1 MATVSKLLNTGV
13 LQTAGEFDDVTLD
26 SLNQGSV
33 YFNGA
38 GHLTVPTSSFLNA
51 TNTYTIELWIL
62 VNAYPTTTNSAV
74 LYQVTNSNV
83 TNYGGLSLELYAST
97 GNIRFQCRPST
108 GGTNVTITTLTS
120 IPLNT
125 WTHVAVVV
133 NSGST
138 VIYINGVQ
146 SGIGIVTA
154 LDNTQV
160 FCSVG
165 YLNNGNITSQA
176 YFNGYMSNLR
186 VTKGIAVYPDIS
198 AIAALTSVSGFN
210 YNTSLLTAQSA
221 SPVTDDSS
229 TYPYITNVGTYASNT
244 NIPFAGA
251 YSTAFNGSTN
261 YITNSSSTISNFD
274 TGNFTFECWI
284 NSNST
289 GVTQTIYD
297 GRLTTSNGNGLT
309 IYRNSSNKIA
319 IYVADINVYISS
331 YTMYPSVWSHVAIV
345 RSGTGTN
352 QCSLYIDG
360 ILDGTF
366 TCATSITNGYNVIG
380 SNSYTLGSNYFNG
393 AISNLR
399 IVKGTALYSGASFT
413 VPTTTLTA
421 ISGTSLLACYSSD
434 PTNVLPSTPNTSSLI
449 NPSTITTSNSVIP
462 FAGTYSTLFDGSFQE
477 IRSSSTTISNFGT
490 DNFTF
495 ECWAYKT
502 GGDYPGRVIYD
513 GSSQDYSLANCF
525 SVYYVYA
532 NIRVAVN
539 GVSLYISPISLADNI
554 WHHIAIVRSG
564 TGTNQCSLYIDGIL
578 DGTFTCATSITNG
591 YNVIGCNSTAAM
603 NGGSNVTNYFGG
615 YISNLRIVKGTAV
628 YSGSTITVPTTA
640 LTNISGTSL
649 LTCQSSSP
657 TIDVT
662 NNNILVS
669 VPSLVSSTSNSII
682 PFAGT
687 YSAVFNGNNFIK
699 SPLYTTL
706 GSPNGTNNFTIEL
719 WARFNSIFA
728 TETHIFYAAS
738 QYENN
743 ANIVGPQLFINGGVL
758 KYSGSGSNIVGT
770 TTISTDTWYHIAIV
784 RNSGNTTLYLNGNVE
799 GSFSDS
805 LTYANDAYIY
815 FGFSRYQRYY
825 SFDGYI
831 SNFRI
836 VRGTAVYT
844 TAFPSS
850 VPTTALTAITGTSLL
865 AFQSTL
871 TNTYTSSDSSLVTLP
886 TSPGITLN
894 TPIPFAGTYSVQ
906 AIGGAA
912 ITVPD
917 HPRVQLAT
925 GDFTIEFWMRPYS
938 LSPLSGIFCKKIGTA
953 TTSWAG
959 FTMSLQTTGRI
970 AFTAAAATSTAWT
983 INDTTSMPVMS
994 INTWYHVALVR
1005 NGNNIQVY
1013 VNGTQYI
1020 NSTAIA
1026 SGTTVFDS
1034 GQPFLIGRNFP
1045 ASTSFQ
1051 GHISNFRIVK
1061 GLAVYTG
1068 AFTPPTTPLTATQSS
1083 GTNIAAISSGLTTL
1097 LVAQSP
1103 SIFTDNAVNYAYMIN
1118 NNAVTTSTSV
1128 VPFAGTY
1135 SNLFNGTTQ
1144 FISLP
1149 VSNFLPQINNTY
1161 TIEMWINPSAYP
1173 TSTNYCSLF
1182 QVSNANV
1189 TNFGNLN
1196 VELYGTG
1203 VIRFE
1208 VKPNTSG
1215 TLSTLTTTTIVPLGA
1230 WTHVAVNVDRG
1241 RATIYLNGVASAV
1254 GLVSRLDGTQTFC
1267 SIGRLNNGYV
1277 TSQTYYNGYISNIR
1291 VIRGKAIYP
1300 DSFYKFDI
1308 PSTQLQT
1315 TQPSSTNIAAIPTAS
1330 SVGLLLPFAKSTD
1343 DESTYLLPITK
1354 SGNSPP
1360 SLLNRIKPPFIDFT
1374 ANDGYNSVY
1383 FPGSDAATAVYHPTA
1398 NSLDFGLNDF
1408 TIECWVYMK
1417 KDNIRDLYIFNGTSA
1432 NFNITGVNGGYTI
1445 LCTDGASQAM
1455 LISIYKNGIAI
1466 YENNGAYP
1474 GNAFFVPKN
1483 GTFNDIAPFFQLET
1497 WYHIAITRSGN
1508 IFRGFINGI
1517 EANFYFPTGI
1527 FSNGQSYTG
1536 TTAII
1541 GSNQGRNYY
1550 QSFCGYISNLR
1561 VVKKRILYNSNF
1573 TPPTTPLQV
1582 VTGTSLLICQSPVI
1596 KDTSG
1601 RLLTTSIT
1609 TGENPAS
1616 TFNPFSNPSNIT
1628 VSKQYSDGTFKT
1640 TNNIDELTL
1649 KPSFNTGSIYSVGS
1663 TQTNYVGNDVVS
1675 FGKFD
1680 DFTIEAW
1687 LFNNEI
1693 VNTNT
1698 RYFFQTTTLTCGIS
1712 GGQHLF
1718 INSNGSVYTAGTAPL
1733 QRWYHY
1739 ALVRKNNIIQ
1749 LFIDGVL
1756 LNYTEDNLS
1765 TNALRSIIISGWV
1778 GFVSNLRVVKGIAIY
1793 SKSMFNMPKTIT
1805 VPSTALTA
1813 TSSTLPTTVVLTAQS
1828 STIVDNSGR
1837 NIDIGNY
1844 GVTST
1849 NSIIPFAGTYSY
1861 QFNTSKMLVI
1871 PANNAFHLESE
1882 NFTFECWLYPTSYV
1896 GADTTILSKWGTGI
1910 WSYQFKYN
1918 NSGRL
1923 VFNTYNG
1930 GTITLTAT
1938 STTIT
1943 LNSWNHI
1950 AFVRSGTNVYMY
1962 LNGTRD
1968 ATIGSNYVAIP
1979 STTAPTSIGSYIDGT
1994 TPVAGYISNLR
2005 LVKGTALYSG
2015 ASFTVPTSALSATT
2029 PTSNLTKV
2037 LTAKS
2042 STVVDTSASPIT
2054 FFNDS
2059 VIPPKMVNDI
2069 IPFAGTYSAKF
2080 DNNTQ
2085 QYVRID
2091 RNDLSAG
2098 NYNPTGFGSNDFT
2111 IECWVYLNGD
2121 KSFSLPAG
2129 SSSASSAFYPGGDK
2143 MIIYNGII
2151 FKLILYA
2158 DAVSLNGSS
2167 VFVPSGGTLN
2177 SIYFQR
2183 NTWYH
2188 IAYTR
2193 QSGTHRCFINGVA
2206 ATASGS
2212 ITNNSYTSTS
2222 GSYIDNINTPSD
2234 SECFSGLISNL
2245 RLVSGTAVYTTGF
2258 TPPTTP
2264 LTAISGTT
2272 LLTCQSSYFKDN
2284 STNNFPLSPLPVSKP
2299 IIHNADIPF
2308 SGTYATAFNTS
2319 STQTGC
2325 QLNIPNGVNSSFG
2338 YDEFS
2343 IEFWVKY
2350 ILRETIY
2357 VSSNI
2362 IGGPI
2367 FTQDANIGGGS
2378 GIKFSIAGT
2387 DWAGYGSLR
2396 FSIGGDTGTG
2406 FDPSANDIR
2415 LFNDVFAY
2423 LPPDTWHHVV
2433 MTRSNTGYPNGPYRI
2448 FVNGILKYYYN
2459 ANLTFLYNDGTGTTI
2474 GGSSTTLSTG
2484 QTNFNGHVSN
2494 VRIVKGSIPSLYRTT
2509 STTIDAT
2516 IFTSPTAALTTSS
2529 QGTDASKVVLLT
2541 CQSATSID
2549 NSSYASSVIEYPY
2562 AVPDNSVIPFAGTYS
2577 YKLSNKFYLESEPS
2591 DLVNFKDNDFSI
2603 EFWVYPTAAG
2613 AANTP
2618 IIVINWPYGNGNG
2631 AQGFDIRI
2639 DQGTI
2644 FGFKIPADNNGGT
2657 TSYYPNMYGSTL
2669 PLNTWSHIVLSRTN
2683 DIMKM
2688 YYNGNCVYIHPT
2700 TVSPFYFLYSKIS
2713 NVNQPFI
2720 NYTKPCLRI
2729 GYDPNNPTHGY
2740 FSGYIS
2746 NLRIVN
2752 GTSAYNVSYSGG
2764 NFTPPT
2770 SVLTLTQPSGTN
2782 IAAIANTETTLL
2794 LSAGIY
2800 GFEDISPNKVTFT
2813 GTSTP
2818 SYQSPFPVPATTY
2831 YSGKFNGTSNY
2842 LTVTGTTMPALGT
2855 GDFTIEFFAYFN
2867 SVNTVSPIQN
2877 IYNSVV
2883 SSSVSPFIQLTTVFR
2898 YGWGGSAVITGVT
2911 TRVTGTW
2918 YHVAVVK
2925 IAGTTKMY
2933 VNGFQDGSN
2942 YTDSNNYVGATNA
2955 PTIGRNPSN
2964 GIGFFDGYI
2973 SNLRVVAGVGVYTGS
2988 FSVPTSPL
2996 ELTQSSGTSIAQ
3008 ITTGQTKLLLF
3019 KTSTVTQDISGV
3031 NTLVNT
3037 NSVTAANAND
3047 PLYPILFPVSNL
3059 PSANTTL
3066 MKQYKNGELKV
3077 LNYFDEYNIRYSVT
3091 PDSNY
3096 MVENNTSV
3104 TFAVAC
3110 PPFGSGTL
3118 YWTNAGTTIGTDFS
3132 DSNNSGSITI
3142 TNGVGTLTR
3151 SLSNDQIV
3159 EGTETLIIQLRTGS
3173 TSGPIVAT
3181 SSTVYVT
3188 DNKIGQTT
3196 LTFDGTTY
3204 VSTGLGMPSGPGNWV
3219 CPPGVT
3225 SVSVLCIGGGGS
3237 GAPFGGGGG
3246 GGGALA
3252 YINNYAVTPGNSYA
3266 VFIGPAGGRS
3276 TAGVGYNG
3284 EATYF
3289 VSTSVCGAGGG
3300 ARGEV
3305 AVAGGGSGLGGAGG
3319 GVYGGTGI
3327 GNSGGNG
3334 GNAGAG
3340 LGTGGGGGG
3349 GAGGYTG
3356 AGGNGGRGGSTT
3368 GTIRPVAGSASV
3380 SGGGGGS
3387 GGGNYALSVTGA
3399 GGNGGGVGL
3408 LGTGNNGSGGAT
3420 RSTATSGGMYPGDGG
3435 TGGSGGADGS
3445 NKANDDTYAYVVGNY
3460 GGGGAAGGS
3469 NGEPINF
3476 YGSAGQWGAI
3486 RIMWGPGRAY
3496 PSTNCGDIQFG

>member
-13 LQTAGEFDDVTLD
+13 LQSTGEFDDVTLD

-74 LYQVTNSNV
+74 LYQVTNSNI

-133 NSGST
+133 NSGSA

-154 LDNTQV
+154 LDNTQA

-198 AIAALTSVSGFN
+198 AIATLTSVSGFN
-210 YNTSLLTAQSA
+210 YNTSLLTAQSS
-221 SPVTDDSS
+221 SPVADASS

-251 YSTAFNGSTN
+251 YSIEFNGSTN
-261 YITNSSSTISNFD
+261 YITNSSTTISNFGTD
-274 TGNFTFECWI
+274 NFTFECWI

-289 GVTQTIYD
+289 GVFQTIYD
-297 GRLTTSNGNGLT
+297 GRITNSSENSLT

-319 IYVADINVYISS
+319 IYVADIIVYISS

-345 RSGTGTN
+345 RSGTGTD

-360 ILDGTF
+360 KLDGTF
-366 TCATSITNGYNVIG
+366 TCATNIVNGYNTIG
-380 SNSYTLGSNYFNG
+380 TTSFPLGNIFFNG
-393 AISNLR
+393 YISNLR
-399 IVKGTALYSGASFT
+399 IIKGTALYSGASFT

-434 PTNVLPSTPNTSSLI
+434 PVNVLSSTPNTSSLI
-449 NPSTITTSNSVIP
+449 NPSVITTSNSVIP
-462 FAGTYSTLFDGSFQE
+462 FAGTYSTLFDGVSQE

-490 DNFTF
+490 GNFTF
-495 ECWAYKT
+495 ECWLYKT
-502 GGDYPGRVIYD
+502 STNSSTYIIYD
-513 GSSQDYSLANCF
+513 GSSQDHLLANCF
-525 SVYYVYA
+525 TVCYFFAAISVV
-532 NIRVAVN
+532 VN
-539 GVSLYISPISLADNI
+539 GVGLYTSSVSLADNI

-564 TGTNQCSLYIDGIL
+564 TGTDQCSLYIDGKL

-591 YNVIGCNSTAAM
+591 YNTIGNNGTAAM
-603 NGGSNVTNYFGG
+603 NGGANVTDYFGG

-662 NNNILVS
+662 NNNTLVS
-669 VPSLVSSTSNSII
+669 VPSLVSSTSNSVI

-687 YSAVFNGNNFIK
+687 YSAVFGNNFIK
-699 SPLYTTL
+699 SPIYTTL

-728 TETHIFYAAS
+728 TETHLFYAA
-738 QYENN
+738 N
-743 ANIVGPQLFINGGVL
+743 AYTNDATIVGPQLFINGGVL
-758 KYSGSGSNIVGT
+758 KYNASGSNIVGT
-770 TTISTDTWYHIAIV
+770 TTIATDTWYHIAIV

-799 GSFSDS
+799 GTFSDS
-805 LTYANDAYIY
+805 LTYANNAYIY

-850 VPTTALTAITGTSLL
+850 VPTTALTAISGTSLL
-865 AFQSTL
+865 AFKSTS

-886 TSPGITLN
+886 TLPGITTN
-894 TPIPFAGTYSVQ
+894 SIIPFAGTYSVQ
-906 AIGGAA
+906 ATTGGAA

-925 GDFTIEFWMRPYS
+925 GDFTIEFWMRPTS
-938 LSPLSGIFCKKIGTA
+938 ISALTGIFCKKIGTA

-1020 NSTAIA
+1020 NSTAITSA
-1026 SGTTVFDS
+1026 TTVFDS

-1045 ASTSFQ
+1045 ASTSFA
-1051 GHISNFRIVK
+1051 GYISNFRIVK

-1182 QVSNANV
+1182 QVSNSNV

-1208 VKPNTSG
+1208 VKPTTGG
-1215 TLSTLTTTTIVPLGA
+1215 TLSTLTTTTVVPLNT

-1254 GLVSRLDGTQTFC
+1254 GLVFRLDGTQTFC
-1267 SIGRLNNGYV
+1267 SIGRLNNGFV
-1277 TSQTYYNGYISNIR
+1277 TSQVYYSGYISNVRI
-1291 VIRGKAIYP
+1291 IRGEAIYP
-1300 DSFYKFDI
+1300 DSFYVFDI

-1315 TQPSSTNIAAIPTAS
+1315 TQSSSTNIAAIPTAS

-1360 SLLNRIKPPFIDFT
+1360 SLLNRIKPPFIDFNT

-1417 KDNIRDLYIFNGTSA
+1417 KDNIRDLYIYNGTS
-1432 NFNITGVNGGYTI
+1432 NFNTTGVNGGYTI
-1445 LCTDGASQAM
+1445 LCTDGASLAM

-1466 YENNGAYP
+1466 YENSGSNP

-1517 EANFYFPTGI
+1517 EANLYFPTGI

-1536 TTAII
+1536 TTATI

-1573 TPPTTPLQV
+1573 TPPTTPLKV

-1609 TGENPAS
+1609 TGENSAS

-1649 KPSFNTGSIYSVGS
+1649 KPSFNTGSIYSTGF

-1687 LFNNEI
+1687 LFNNEA

-1698 RYFFQTTTLTCGIS
+1698 RYFFQTTTLTCGIG

-1718 INSNGSVYTAGTAPL
+1718 INSNGYVYNAGTAPL

-1765 TNALRSIIISGWV
+1765 TNTLRSIIISGWV

-1861 QFNTSKMLVI
+1861 QFNTSRMLVI

-1896 GADTTILSKWGTGI
+1896 GADTVILSKWGTGV
-1910 WSYQFKYN
+1910 WAYQFKYN
-1918 NSGRL
+1918 NAGRL
-1923 VFNTYNG
+1923 VFVTYSG
-1930 GTITLTAT
+1930 GQITLTAT

-1979 STTAPTSIGSYIDGT
+1979 STTAPTSIGNYIDGT

-2098 NYNPTGFGSNDFT
+2098 NYNPANFGSGDFT
-2111 IECWVYLNGD
+2111 IECWVYLNGN

-2129 SSSASSAFYPGGDK
+2129 SSSASSAFYSGGDK

-2158 DAVSLNGSS
+2158 DAVSLSGSS

-2212 ITNNSYTSTS
+2212 ITNISYTSTS

-2350 ILRETIY
+2350 ILREDNY

-2367 FTQDANIGGGS
+2367 FTQDANIGRGS

-2387 DWAGYGSLR
+2387 SWRGYGSLK

-2406 FDPSANDIR
+2406 FDPSVNNIN
-2415 LFNDVFAY
+2415 LFNDFYAY

-2474 GGSSTTLSTG
+2474 GGSSTTLSSG

-2516 IFTSPTAALTTSS
+2516 IFTPPTTALTTSS

-2549 NSSYASSVIEYPY
+2549 NSSYASSVIECPY

-2577 YKLSNKFYLESEPS
+2577 YKLSDKSYLESEPS

-2729 GYDPNNPTHGY
+2729 GYDPNNPSHGY

-2764 NFTPPT
+2764 NFTPLT
-2770 SVLTLTQPSGTN
+2770 SALTLTQSSGTN

-2800 GFEDISPNKVTFT
+2800 GFEDVSPNKVTFT

-2818 SYQSPFPVPATTY
+2818 SFQTPFPVPATTY

-2911 TRVTGTW
+2911 ARAIGTW

-2933 VNGFQDGSN
+2933 VNGFQDGPN

-2964 GIGFFDGYI
+2964 GIGFVDGYI

-2988 FSVPTSPL
+2988 FSVPKSPL
-2996 ELTQSSGTSIAQ
+2996 ELTQSSGTNIAQ

-3066 MKQYKNGELKV
+3066 MKQYKTGELKV

-3096 MVENNTSV
+3096 MVENNTV

-3142 TNGVGTLTR
+3142 TNGVGSLTR
-3151 SLSNDQIV
+3151 TLANDQIV

-3173 TSGPIVAT
+3173 TSGPIIAT
-3181 SSTVYVT
+3181 SSTVYVN
-3188 DNKIGQTT
+3188 DIYVGQAVAVYPTT
-3196 LTFDGTTY
+3196 VSGSSM
-3204 VSTGLGMPSGPGNWV
+3204 VSTGTGTFNWTCPAGITSISVV
-3219 CPPGVT
+3219 CV
-3225 SVSVLCIGGGGS
+3225 GGGGC
-3237 GAPFGGGGG
+3237 GGQNGGGGG

-3252 YINNYAVTPGNSYA
+3252 YINNYTVIPGNVYA
-3266 VFIGPAGGRS
+3266 VV
-3276 TAGVGYNG
+3276 TGVGGIYSSG
-3284 EATYF
+3284 TSGGSSYF
-3289 VSTSVCGAGGG
+3289 INTSTVAAGGG
-3300 ARGEV
+3300 G
-3305 AVAGGGSGLGGAGG
+3305 AGAYSPSNGGAGG
-3319 GVYGGTGI
+3319 TVLAGTGFA
-3327 GNSGGNG
+3327 GGAGGLGGVTYSGGGGGGAAGYVAVGAVGGIGYNG
-3334 GNAGAG
+3334 GGQSATSGASSTG
-3340 LGTGGGGGG
+3340 GGGGGGGGGGYTGGGTGGGGGG
-3349 GAGGYTG
+3349 
-3356 AGGNGGRGGSTT
+3356 
-3368 GTIRPVAGSASV
+3368 
-3380 SGGGGGS
+3380 
-3387 GGGNYALSVTGA
+3387 
-3399 GGNGGGVGL
+3399 VGL
-3408 LGTGNNGSGGAT
+3408 LGVGTNGNGGAT
-3420 RSTATSGGMYPGDGG
+3420 TTTLVNTRYPGFGG
-3435 TGGSGGADGS
+3435 TGGSGGTSGGQGPGGASS
-3445 NKANDDTYAYVVGNY
+3445 NPVGPTTGNY
-3460 GGGGAAGGS
+3460 GGGGGGADGSANAGG
-3469 NGEPINF
+3469 NGGVGAVRIV
-3476 YGSAGQWGAI
+3476 WGT
-3486 RIMWGPGRAY
+3486 GRSY
-3496 PSTNCGDIQFG
+3496 PSTNTGDL